1 MKRFF
6 QKPQNKLSKSTQSEA
21 EAFLSPNLFSQE
33 LFTNSELNSGQKTFV
48 LACKIATLL
57 ILGIFFTT
65 LFIYFGYVRAYSS
78 QLWEL
83 NIKGQE
89 LALYYPAEKRITR
102 LNSRLDLHKQIAP
115 QRKNFVD
122 KVSVTLSEIGT
133 GETLQEFV
141 YSNGVLTV
149 KIIRDD
155 ILSTTALIEN
165 LAKQD
170 YISEIAILSADLNS
184 AEEYYT
190 IRLEIAY
197 K

>member
-33 LFTNSELNSGQKTFV
+33 LFNNSELNSGQKTFV

-65 LFIYFGYVRAYSS
+65 LFIYFGYVRAYSD
-78 QLWEL
+78 QLWKL

-170 YISEIAILSADLNS
+170 YIS
-184 AEEYYT
+184 
-190 IRLEIAY
+190 
-197 K
+197 